1 MRSLG
6 ELFVIGFSGNLGAR
20 KFTQHAH
27 FYLLPELPFSV
38 LRYLEIFFAGQILAS
53 WLIFRHGVRVL
64 ITQSP
69 YEGVAA
75 VFAKKIAAWFRREVM
90 LVVESH
96 GDFEESLFM
105 QRQVFMPRLYRLVM
119 RRVAGFT
126 LRHADSL
133 RAVSNSTREQLKRWA
148 PGKPTFQFVAWTDIE
163 TFLQAGPKRDAQ
175 FSQVILYAG
184 VLIPRKGVHHLISA
198 FIRIAQDFPQS
209 RLVIAGSDDSRTYA
223 AGLRAQVE
231 QAGLAGR
238 IEFLDKMPQARLA
251 SRMREACLLVLPSYS
266 EGLPRVIYEAMAAG
280 LPVVASSVSGI
291 PEIVQESVTGF
302 LVQPGDENA
311 LAERMQWVLRHPIDA
326 REMGRRAHDCADRA
340 FSTEAYVGAYHRM
353 LGAFGSV

>member
-1 MRSLG
+1 
-6 ELFVIGFSGNLGAR
+6 
-20 KFTQHAH
+20 
-27 FYLLPELPFSV
+27 
-38 LRYLEIFFAGQILAS
+38 
-53 WLIFRHGVRVL
+53 
-64 ITQSP
+64 
-69 YEGVAA
+69 
-75 VFAKKIAAWFRREVM
+75 M